1 MLAQLVKKYPQ
12 DVRLVYRHFPLPG
25 HDKALRATQASEAAG
40 LQGKFWEMHDGLF
53 DEFARWAIMPPAEFD
68 TFVISLAQKIGLDVE
83 KFQSDYA
90 SQKMIDK
97 ALALQQEAISKG
109 LGGTPYML
117 INGRP
122 YNGPRDIDSLSA
134 IVRLYQLDARQYS
147 SCPPMTI
154 DVKKQ
159 YIATMKTTKGDIV
172 IQLYPDKAPITVNS
186 FVFLSKQ
193 GFYNDVPFH
202 RVIPGFV
209 AQGGDPS
216 GSGIGG
222 PGYAFKDEISD
233 LKYDREGILGMANAG
248 SNTNG
253 SQFFITLAPLPDLN
267 GRYTIFGRVIK
278 GMEVAKSLNSRDAS
292 RGDIANPADKII
304 QILIEE
310 R

>member
-1 MLAQLVKKYPQ
+1 
-12 DVRLVYRHFPLPG
+12 
-25 HDKALRATQASEAAG
+25 
-40 LQGKFWEMHDGLF
+40 
-53 DEFARWAIMPPAEFD
+53 
-68 TFVISLAQKIGLDVE
+68 
-83 KFQSDYA
+83 
-90 SQKMIDK
+90 
-97 ALALQQEAISKG
+97 
-109 LGGTPYML
+109 
-117 INGRP
+117 
-122 YNGPRDIDSLSA
+122 
-134 IVRLYQLDARQYS
+134 
-147 SCPPMTI
+147 
-154 DVKKQ
+154 
-159 YIATMKTTKGDIV
+159 MKTSKGDIV

-193 GFYNDVPFH
+193 GFYNEVPFH

-304 QILIEE
+304 QIVIEE